1 MHKQHTRELITAR
14 VQQRPESPTVTLT
27 WHACKYKVRKTPP
40 EVHPLSAEERVF
52 SMHKVSL
59 CVQLSCELKTEILTR
74 KLSQNYSLW
83 AVRPLRGL
91 YLGSYAQG

>member
-52 SMHKVSL
+52 SMHKVSPL
-59 CVQLSCELKTEILTR
+59 C
-74 KLSQNYSLW
+74 
-83 AVRPLRGL
+83 AVCRVN
-91 YLGSYAQG
+91 